1 MENKKFLSID
11 EQINLLISRGL
22 NIEDKEAAKS
32 FLYKNNYYRVSGYTL
47 TLRKHDIFFSGVSF
61 SNVEDIYN
69 FDYEFR
75 HILLKYL
82 EIIENNIKSIYA
94 HEFTKVYG
102 PLGYLDKNYFSDVVK
117 HQEII

>member
-1 MENKKFLSID
+1 M
-11 EQINLLISRGL
+11 LISRGL
-22 NIEDKEAAKS
+22 NIQDKEAAKS

-47 TLRKHDIFFSGVSF
+47 TLRKHYIFFPGVSF
-61 SNVEDIYN
+61 GNIEDIYN

-102 PLGYLDKNYFSDVVK
+102 PLGYLDKNNFS
-117 HQEII
+117 